1 MVGRWVQLRESSSWE
16 GDRPRNVRQACYC
29 WAMTTQL
36 PPDVQ
41 DWIDQRVSAGAFTTE
56 AEAIA
61 FAVRQV
67 ASPDEDLS
75 WVVPLLDEAR
85 AEIAPGEGIG
95 LEDFRVRMQA
105 RKDAL
110 SS

>member
-1 MVGRWVQLRESSSWE
+1 M
-16 GDRPRNVRQACYC
+16 D
-29 WAMTTQL
+29 MQL

-41 DWIDQRVSAGAFTTE
+41 DWIDQRVRAGAFKTP

-67 ASPDEDLS
+67 TSPDEDLS
-75 WVVPLLDEAR
+75 WVKPLLDEAR
-85 AEIAPGEGIG
+85 AEIARGEGIS
-95 LEDFRVRMQA
+95 LEDFRARMQA